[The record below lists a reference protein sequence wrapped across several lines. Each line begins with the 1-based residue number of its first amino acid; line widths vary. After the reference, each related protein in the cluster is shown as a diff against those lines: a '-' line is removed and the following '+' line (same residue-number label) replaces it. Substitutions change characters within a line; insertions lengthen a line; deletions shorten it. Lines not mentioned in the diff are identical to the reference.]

1 MRNFTL
7 RKGFLGSKCGTRSSF
22 KGFIMLVV
30 LMLMMASSA
39 MAQEA
44 KFEVIGGLRYLLD
57 TGAKTAT
64 LMPKTDSKYSGDI
77 VVPEKVNSSDGM
89 EYVVTSFE
97 EKCFYDCSGI
107 KSITIP
113 SSVTSLGNFCFSG
126 CSGLTS
132 ITIPSSV
139 TSLGIYCFSYC
150 WGLTSITI
158 PSSVTSLSD
167 DCFYACSGIKAITIP
182 SSVTLLGDGCFSYC
196 SSLTSITIPNTVTS
210 LGNYCFSGCSVLTSI
225 TIPSSVTSLG
235 DGCFSDCSGLTSITI
250 PNTVTSLGNY
260 CFSVCSGL
268 TSITIPSSVTSL
280 GRCCFFGCSRIK
292 AITIPSSVTS
302 LGNSCFYGC
311 SGLTSITIPSSV
323 TSLSYSCFYGC
334 SGLTSI
340 TIPSSVTSLGYSC
353 FYGCSGI
360 ETVYFKGKVPKN
372 TSQSE
377 IPITTIIKVPTEY
390 LQDYKDA
397 FDSSYKYIYGW
408 DPDGTGDGT
417 KPVTQCATPSIS
429 YESGKLMF
437 ACETAGAKYHYTI
450 TDTDIKTDA
459 LNENGEVSLS
469 AAYKIS
475 VYATADGY
483 TASDKA
489 EATLYWINANLEN
502 GTNINQVRTRGVVA
516 SAHDGIISLSGL
528 DDGEVVKFFAADGK
542 YLGSTVAANGAAS
555 YAVSESMVI
564 AKVGKDS
571 IKIAMK

>member
-1 MRNFTL
+1 MPLIYRKCNLIYKIMRNFTFK
-7 RKGFLGSKCGTRSSF
+7 KGFLGSKCGTHSSF

-44 KFEVIGGLRYLLD
+44 KFEVIGGLCYLLD

-196 SSLTSITIPNTVTS
+196 SSLTSITIP
-210 LGNYCFSGCSVLTSI
+210 
-225 TIPSSVTSLG
+225 SSVTSL
-235 DGCFSDCSGLTSITI
+235 DSFCFSS
-250 PNTVTSLGNY
+250 
-260 CFSVCSGL
+260 
-268 TSITIPSSVTSL
+268 
-280 GRCCFFGCSRIK
+280 
-292 AITIPSSVTS
+292 
-302 LGNSCFYGC
+302 
-311 SGLTSITIPSSV
+311 
-323 TSLSYSCFYGC
+323 C

-360 ETVYFKGKVPKN
+360 ETVYFKGKVPQN

-469 AAYKIS
+469 AAYQIS
-475 VYATADGY
+475 VYATADGH

-502 GTNINQVRTRGVVA
+502 GTNINQVRTRDVVA
-516 SAHDGIISLSGL
+516 SAHDGIVSIWGL
-528 DDGEVVKFFAADGK
+528 DNGEVVKFFAADGK
-542 YLGSTVAANGAAS
+542 YLGSAVAANGAAS
-555 YAVSESMVI
+555 YAVSESLVI

>member
-1 MRNFTL
+1 MPLIYRKCNLIYKIMRNFTFK
-7 RKGFLGSKCGTRSSF
+7 KGFLGSKCGTHSSF

-44 KFEVIGGLRYLLD
+44 KFEVIGGLCYLLD

-196 SSLTSITIPNTVTS
+196 SSLTSITIP
-210 LGNYCFSGCSVLTSI
+210 
-225 TIPSSVTSLG
+225 SSVTSL
-235 DGCFSDCSGLTSITI
+235 DSFCFSS
-250 PNTVTSLGNY
+250 
-260 CFSVCSGL
+260 
-268 TSITIPSSVTSL
+268 
-280 GRCCFFGCSRIK
+280 
-292 AITIPSSVTS
+292 
-302 LGNSCFYGC
+302 
-311 SGLTSITIPSSV
+311 
-323 TSLSYSCFYGC
+323 C

-360 ETVYFKGKVPKN
+360 ETVYFKGKVPQN

-469 AAYKIS
+469 AAYQIS
-475 VYATADGY
+475 VYATADGH

-489 EATLYWINANLEN
+489 EATLYWINANLDN

>member
-1 MRNFTL
+1 
-7 RKGFLGSKCGTRSSF
+7 
-22 KGFIMLVV
+22 
-30 LMLMMASSA
+30 
-39 MAQEA
+39 
-44 KFEVIGGLRYLLD
+44 
-57 TGAKTAT
+57 
-64 LMPKTDSKYSGDI
+64 
-77 VVPEKVNSSDGM
+77 M

-292 AITIPSSVTS
+292 A
-302 LGNSCFYGC
+302 
-311 SGLTSITIPSSV
+311 ITIPSSV